1 MQKIWQEIDFPVL
14 VVPSLIERARL
25 SEKVSMP
32 QSYLLRLNRPKRL
45 DCRNGVKLNVGW
57 ARKGEKKRRNM
68 LLNQMKVQGGRCLM
82 EIT

>member
-25 SEKVSMP
+25 SEKVSMT
-32 QSYLLRLNRPKRL
+32 QSYLLRLKRPRRL

-68 LLNQMKVQGGRCLM
+68 LLNQMKVEGGRCLM